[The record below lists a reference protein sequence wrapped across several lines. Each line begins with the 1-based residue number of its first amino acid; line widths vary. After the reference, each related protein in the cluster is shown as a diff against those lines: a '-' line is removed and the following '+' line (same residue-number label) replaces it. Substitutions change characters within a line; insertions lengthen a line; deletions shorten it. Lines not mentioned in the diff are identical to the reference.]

1 VSSEALYRSLLGRL
15 VRPAVDRVFDPACPR
30 WRRELETLQWQ
41 DPELIRDLQLRLV
54 KTIVEHAYA
63 QAPHYRETFDN
74 AGLHPRDLTP
84 DTFARVPILERRT
97 IREKFPLDI
106 TARGV
111 DLTRIRPVRTSGTT
125 SEPVRIYPDPRVAAL
140 SRATFHWLN
149 EMAGIAITDRRLHL
163 DFAPGSPNWLHR
175 VRYLAGRARRVSADP
190 VLDRDGPAIASVL
203 NRWRPQLITSYPS
216 LLRLAALALRRGGL
230 SLDFT
235 PTAICYQSESMDQET
250 YDLVRATFGAPV
262 YARYGIREVA
272 SFLAQS
278 CPVAGGGK
286 PGNRPHAAGPSPG
299 QNAGPGPGQNLHI
312 NALAAFVEVVD
323 ADGRPLPPG
332 QEGRL
337 LVTDLWNRVTPLIRY
352 DSGDIASLDAEPC
365 SCGRG
370 LPLLKTLAGRKAE
383 YLVLPSGRILPA
395 TALYPPLLPE
405 MDRLWAYQW
414 VHLEERRI
422 EILVVPVGPDFGPK
436 DTSSLESSVREF
448 LGEPMDVKV
457 RIVSEIPR
465 ERSGKRPQLR
475 VAPAL
480 ASMPR
485 SGEAENAPEDIA
497 PEGGSRLGAEEDPED
512 PE

>member
-1 VSSEALYRSLLGRL
+1 MSSEALRRSLLGRV
-15 VRPAVDRVFDPACPR
+15 VRPVVDRVFDPACPR
-30 WRRELETLQWQ
+30 WRRELEALQWQ
-41 DPELIRDLQLRLV
+41 DPELIRDLQWRLV

-63 QAPHYRETFDN
+63 RVPHYRETFDD
-74 AGLHPRDLTP
+74 AGLRPRDLTP

-97 IREKFPLDI
+97 IRERFPLGI

-111 DLTRIRPVRTSGTT
+111 DLTRIRAVRTSGTT

-140 SRATFHWLN
+140 SRATFHWFN

-163 DFAPGSPNWLHR
+163 DTSPGSPNWLRR
-175 VRYLAGRARRVSADP
+175 VRYLAGRARRVSAGP
-190 VLDRDGPAIASVL
+190 VLGRDGPAIASLL

-216 LLRLAALALRRGGL
+216 LLRLAALALRHSGL

-235 PTAICYQSESMDQET
+235 PTAVCYQSENMDQET
-250 YDLVRATFGAPV
+250 YDLVRTTFGAPV
-262 YARYGIREVA
+262 YARYGIREVG

-278 CPVAGGGK
+278 CPVASGGE
-286 PGNRPHAAGPSPG
+286 PGNRPRAGPGPGQNAGPSPG
-299 QNAGPGPGQNLHI
+299 QNLHV

-352 DSGDIASLDAEPC
+352 ESGDIASLGAEPC

-395 TALYPPLLPE
+395 TALYPPLMRE

-422 EILVVPVGPDFGPK
+422 EILVVPVGPDFGPENA
-436 DTSSLESSVREF
+436 SSLEGSVREF
-448 LGEPMDVKV
+448 LGEPMDVTV

-465 ERSGKRPQLR
+465 ERSGKRPQLK
-475 VAPAL
+475 VTPAL
-480 ASMPR
+480 ASTPR
-485 SGEAENAPEDIA
+485 AG
-497 PEGGSRLGAEEDPED
+497 GAED
-512 PE
+512 